1 MTSLQAISALDRLL
15 QGDATAFHEHAVLG
29 FATPE
34 DDLRAS
40 GSLARGRDEIA
51 AAPVLRG
58 GGHALVRVGGG
69 REVFA
74 EGRVGQASF
83 VASLRLDGE
92 GRVERGL
99 WLSSAAVEP
108 SPTWTGAPG
117 ADADARPILDRYFA
131 HLEAAEFEE
140 AAACFA
146 EDCVYLHPP
155 YERGGERVAFHGR
168 DELLHGWRTVRGQTA
183 SRRVVTATAQRGADC
198 IIEGVVEGIPNG
210 GSFLSSVSLAPDGL
224 IRRYAAW
231 YAAIRVETG

>member
-1 MTSLQAISALDRLL
+1 VTSLQAISALDRLL
-15 QGDATAFHEHAVLG
+15 HGDAAAFHEDAVLG

-58 GGHALVRVGGG
+58 GGQALVRVGGG

-83 VASLRLDGE
+83 VASLRLDGK
-92 GRVERGL
+92 GRIERAL

-108 SPTWTGAPG
+108 SPTWTGVRDAG
-117 ADADARPILDRYFA
+117 ADARAILDRYFA
-131 HLEAAEFEE
+131 HLQAAEFEE
-140 AAACFA
+140 AAACFS
-146 EDCVYLHPP
+146 EDCVYMHPP
-155 YERGGERVAFHGR
+155 YGRGGERVAFHGR
-168 DELLHGWRTVRGQTA
+168 DELLHGWRTLRGRTA
-183 SRRVVTATAQRGADC
+183 SRQVVTASAQRGADC
-198 IIEGVVEGIPNG
+198 IVEGVVEGVPNG
-210 GSFLSSVSLAPDGL
+210 GSFLSSLSLAPDGL

-231 YAAIRVETG
+231 YAAIRV

>member
-1 MTSLQAISALDRLL
+1 VTSLQAISALDRLL
-15 QGDATAFHEHAVLG
+15 QGDATAFHEDAVLG

-58 GGHALVRVGGG
+58 GGQALVRVGDG

-83 VASLRLDGE
+83 VASLRLDGKS
-92 GRVERGL
+92 RVQRGL

-140 AAACFA
+140 AAACFS

-155 YERGGERVAFHGR
+155 YGRGGERVALHGH
-168 DELLHGWRTVRGQTA
+168 DELLDAWRTVRGQTA
-183 SRRVVTATAQRGADC
+183 SRHVVTASAQRGADC

-210 GSFLSSVSLAPDGL
+210 GCFLSSVSLATDGL

-231 YAAIRVETG
+231 YAAMRVETG